1 MKGYVFLSNSPKPT
15 VQEQLSRT
23 DVKLT
28 NVSRPCLK
36 AAIDMGYT
44 VYFGINRSNPNE
56 LKCELPV
63 KMFDS
68 HTYRDLLNIKDNII
82 AYKNLSEVV
91 KNNNIKVIHCNTP
104 IGGLIGRL
112 VGTRYNVD
120 KIIYTVHGFHFFQ
133 GQSFFK
139 NLIFKFSEKVLARF
153 TDVIITINEEDYQA
167 AKKFKL
173 KKNGKIFK
181 VHGVGI
187 DTISIKNIDVSKNEI
202 RKKLGLKF
210 DDTVLI
216 SAGRL
221 EKNKNYK
228 AAIDALSLVKDKD
241 NIKYLICGVGPSEVE
256 LKKYAK
262 EKGVESKIFFLG
274 YRDDVIE
281 IMKASDI
288 FLLTSLRE
296 GLPRSVME
304 AMACGLPCIVS
315 DIRGNRDL
323 IDDNLGGFIIDVNDK
338 HQLNDRIMRLVD
350 SLDMRLNMREYNL
363 KKIKKYDSLIVEK
376 ELRYIYNSTL

>member
-82 AYKNLSEVV
+82 AYKNLSEVI
-91 KNNNIKVIHCNTP
+91 KNNNIEVIHCNTP

-181 VHGVGI
+181 IHGVGI

-228 AAIDALSLVKDKD
+228 AVIDALSLVKDQEK
-241 NIKYLICGVGPSEVE
+241 IKYLICGVGPSEVE

-262 EKGVESKIFFLG
+262 EKGVESKILFLG
-274 YRDDVIE
+274 YREDIIELMKSSDV
-281 IMKASDI
+281 